1 MPAEALVQWHIEDG
15 VGHIVLNR
23 PAAANAL
30 NSAAGR
36 ALADAIDQ
44 ASRAD
49 IGAVLLSSTGRQFC
63 AGGDIGEFVERQA
76 DLDRLVRAMLDPLH
90 PAIHTLA
97 TLPVPVVS
105 AVHGPVGGAGI
116 ALALCADIVLAAP
129 AMKLRGGY
137 SAIGLSPDL
146 GASYYLA
153 RRAGAARAKL
163 ILMTNRAIAAE
174 ECLRW
179 GLVDE
184 LHEAEALPG
193 AARALAL
200 QLARGATGSLG
211 GIKRL
216 CDGALQH
223 GLRTHLQLE
232 REALLR
238 CAVSADGRE
247 GINAFMAKR
256 PPVFNDPRLPT
267 AGDAQS
273 THQETP

>member
-1 MPAEALVQWHIEDG
+1 MAAEALVRWHVEDG

-30 NSAAGR
+30 NSAAGL
-36 ALADAIDQ
+36 ALADAIGQ
-44 ASRAD
+44 AARAD

-63 AGGDIGEFVERQA
+63 AGGDIGEFVQRQA

-116 ALALCADIVLAAP
+116 ALALCADIVLATP

-184 LHEAEALPG
+184 LHEPEALPG

-223 GLRTHLQLE
+223 DLRTHLQLE

-247 GINAFMAKR
+247 GINAFMAR
-256 PPVFNDPRLPT
+256 RAPVFTDPRLPT
-267 AGDAQS
+267 AGGTDS
-273 THQETP
+273 ISEENP